1 MNDLVQA
8 ATIVGEAVAL
18 RAERDKLLDDVTEW
32 TATNPYEAY
41 GDRNDSL
48 SAEQVQLLLEDPDKF
63 REHWWEEVEHNC
75 FLYADWSYL
84 HDECIDHFRARLI
97 AAYPGEVDE
106 STAWGDLPDEIHE
119 AFAEGECIDTSDLL
133 DTCLRHASRTVN
145 IVAIVSDPNSPD
157 DDSDE
162 PGAIRLPHCALSDE
176 ENEKRQRYLEETFGI
191 DGWACESMYEHERL
205 CIPGRLDL
213 KHVYEHGVPET
224 VTITPEHY
232 MVFHTA
238 WNGSGAMDTPHSKK
252 TVTLPARFIVDEAR
266 KWGLDSVYGFTG
278 AVWRHEL

>member
-1 MNDLVQA
+1 MSDMIEA
-8 ATIVGEAVAL
+8 AAIVGEAVAL
-18 RAERDKLLDDVTEW
+18 QAKRDTLLNDIATWAEN
-32 TATNPYEAY
+32 NPYVAY
-41 GDRNDSL
+41 GDRNDTL
-48 SAEQVQLLLEDPDKF
+48 SAEQVTTLLSDPDKF
-63 REHWWEEVEHNC
+63 LEQWWDEVDHNC
-75 FLYADWSYL
+75 YLYGDWSYL
-84 HDECIDHFRARLI
+84 HDECLDHFRDRLI
-97 AAYPGEVDE
+97 ECYPDMVDE
-106 STAWGDLPDEIHE
+106 DSTWRDLPDEVHDS
-119 AFAEGECIDTSDLL
+119 FQEGENVDTSDML

-157 DDSDE
+157 DDADE
-162 PGAIRLPHCALSDE
+162 PGAIRLPHVHLSDE

-278 AVWRHEL
+278 EVWRHEL